1 MNLNDQLAE
10 YVNGI
15 EVKDVNALNDLGRI
29 KVSLTQ
35 LLVELSKQNGF
46 FKQLQI
52 ELQLQNMNKNKNKN
66 KNKIGG
72 MTMNA
77 GKTRNMNMT
86 AGKTRNMN
94 MTAKNKNQGISEEKK
109 FRISLLLTVVVLCAL
124 AHLRGFTPFIH
135 SFTQLSIL
143 NKTDMSNKVIL
154 PFMTMMENTFPF
166 LKTSLLS
173 NIKEGLYAKEIDI
186 INGMEFLIDPKKSI
200 TTLTN
205 ISKVEVFMVC
215 LVAPALGQEYKP
227 SVRVIERGELG
238 PIFDDIL
245 KVINERVKA
254 NLAYMKIPNGAYLG
268 VADFTQ
274 VKG

>member
-1 MNLNDQLAE
+1 MIDQLAE

-15 EVKDVNALNDLGRI
+15 EGKDVNALNDLGRI

-35 LLVELSKQNGF
+35 LLGELSKENGT
-46 FKQLQI
+46 FKTLQLQI
-52 ELQLQNMNKNKNKN
+52 ESKNKN

-72 MTMNA
+72 TTANEVN
-77 GKTRNMNMT
+77 KTRNAN
-86 AGKTRNMN
+86 KRNMN
-94 MTAKNKNQGISEEKK
+94 MTAKNRNQGISDEKK
-109 FRISLLLTVVVLCAL
+109 FRICLLLSVMVLCAL

-143 NKTDMSNKVIL
+143 NKTDMSNKVVL
-154 PFMTMMENTFPF
+154 PFMAMMENTFPF

-173 NIKEGLYAKEIDI
+173 NIKEGLYAKENDI
-186 INGMEFLIDPKKSI
+186 INGIEFLIDPKKSI
-200 TTLTN
+200 TTVTN
-205 ISKVEVFMVC
+205 IAKVEVFMVG

-245 KVINERVKA
+245 KVINERVKP
-254 NLAYMKIPNGAYLG
+254 NLVYMKVPNGAYFA
-268 VADFTQ
+268 VADFTP
-274 VKG
+274 VK